1 LTKIVLDA
9 PQTITADYRGE
20 IHVILMNL
28 GHEPFTVERSTPI
41 AYLVVASA
49 PTVEWEWPLPAE
61 FKGERS

>member
-1 LTKIVLDA
+1 
-9 PQTITADYRGE
+9 
-20 IHVILMNL
+20 VILMNL
-28 GHEPFTVERSTPI
+28 GHEPFTVERGTPI